1 MPLDG
6 HLDLVSCMVDFRD
19 LKGYT
24 AVVKFRVS
32 IILFF
37 LISTLL
43 VQNTCPKGFAGKS
56 TVTASCSHCPLKQ
69 TCKPVTEG
77 NTFSSISY
85 ASAHLPMYVLD
96 LPSTQP
102 IFRLAAIA
110 SSQPVTPTT
119 YKNTA
124 PDELLRPPRA

>member
-1 MPLDG
+1 
-6 HLDLVSCMVDFRD
+6 MVDFRD
-19 LKGYT
+19 VKGYI

-32 IILFF
+32 IILFL
-37 LISTLL
+37 LIFTLL

-56 TVTASCSHCPLKQ
+56 AVTASCSHCPLMQ
-69 TCKPVTEG
+69 TCKPATDG
-77 NTFSSISY
+77 DTFGSISY
-85 ASAHLPMYVLD
+85 APAHLPTYVLD

-110 SSQPVTPTT
+110 SPQPVTPNS